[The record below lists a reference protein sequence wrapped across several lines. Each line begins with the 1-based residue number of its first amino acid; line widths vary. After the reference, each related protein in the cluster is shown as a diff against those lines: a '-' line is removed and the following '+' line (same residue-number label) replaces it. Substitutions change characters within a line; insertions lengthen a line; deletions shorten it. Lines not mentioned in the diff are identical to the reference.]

1 MSGPLPHL
9 LASAVVLDAGGTH
22 TLLVRVGEY
31 GRWGLLGGH
40 VEGGEPLA
48 EAARREVRAD
58 GGISQ
63 FRVLEPHL
71 AVQQDLLD
79 CGHGETRHVDHLFAV
94 VVDPAEPVDV
104 LSSAGS
110 AEVRMGWFAMTD
122 LPEPL
127 APGVRMHLRS
137 GLRTAFGD

>member
-1 MSGPLPHL
+1 
-9 LASAVVLDAGGTH
+9 VLDAGGTH

-48 EAARREVRAD
+48 EAARREVRD
-58 GGISQ
+58 GGRVGQ
-63 FRVLEPHL
+63 FTVLEPHL

-79 CGHGETRHVDHLFAV
+79 CGHGEARHVDHVFAV
-94 VVDPAEPVDV
+94 VASPAEPIEEV
-104 LSSAGS
+104 AS
-110 AEVRMGWFAMTD
+110 AESAEAALGWFALSD

-127 APGVRMHLRS
+127 APGVAMHVRS
-137 GLRTAFGD
+137 ARRAALDG